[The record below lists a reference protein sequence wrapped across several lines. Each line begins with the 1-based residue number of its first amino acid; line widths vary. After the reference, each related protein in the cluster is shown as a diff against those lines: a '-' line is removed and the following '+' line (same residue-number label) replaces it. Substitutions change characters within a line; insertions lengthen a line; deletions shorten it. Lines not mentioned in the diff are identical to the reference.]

1 MATDIT
7 SYDFYVGLTQHKLM
21 ASRSLSTGQLF
32 LPPRPLDPK
41 DMSTEMEWVELSGK
55 GKLLT
60 FTVIY
65 VGTSA
70 MIAAGYDR
78 KNPYCVGIVQTD
90 EGPSISAQIMDL
102 DLSHPELI
110 QIGLPLEV
118 VYLER
123 GEGEAKKTFLGFK
136 PAA

>member
-7 SYDFYVGLTQHKLM
+7 SYDFYVGLTQHKLL

-90 EGPSISAQIMDL
+90 EGPAISAQIMDL

-110 QIGLPLEV
+110 QIGMPLEV

>member
-21 ASRSLSTGQLF
+21 ASRSLSTGQVY

-90 EGPSISAQIMDL
+90 EGPAISAQIVDL

-110 QIGLPLEV
+110 MIGMPLEV

>member
-90 EGPSISAQIMDL
+90 EGPAISAQIMDL

-110 QIGLPLEV
+110 QIGMPLEV

>member
-1 MATDIT
+1 
-7 SYDFYVGLTQHKLM
+7 
-21 ASRSLSTGQLF
+21 
-32 LPPRPLDPK
+32 
-41 DMSTEMEWVELSGK
+41 MSTEMEWVELSGK

-90 EGPSISAQIMDL
+90 EGPAISAQIVDL

-118 VYLER
+118 IYLER

>member
-7 SYDFYVGLTQHKLM
+7 SYDFYVGLTQHKLL
-21 ASRSLSTGQLF
+21 ASRSLSTGQVY

-90 EGPSISAQIMDL
+90 EGPAISAQIVDL

-110 QIGLPLEV
+110 QIGMPLEV

-136 PAA
+136 PVA

>member
-21 ASRSLSTGQLF
+21 ASRSLSTGQVY

-90 EGPSISAQIMDL
+90 EGPAISAQIVDL

-110 QIGLPLEV
+110 MIGMPLEV

-123 GEGEAKKTFLGFK
+123 GEGESKKTFLGFK

>member
-7 SYDFYVGLTQHKLM
+7 SYDFYVGLTQHKLL

-32 LPPRPLDPK
+32 LPPRPMDPK

-78 KNPYCVGIVQTD
+78 KNPYCVGIVQTE
-90 EGPSISAQIMDL
+90 EGPAISAQIMDL

>member
-7 SYDFYVGLTQHKLM
+7 SYDFYAGLTQHKLL

-90 EGPSISAQIMDL
+90 EGPAISAQIMDL

-110 QIGLPLEV
+110 QIGMPLEV

>member
-7 SYDFYVGLTQHKLM
+7 SYDFYVGLTQHKLL

-41 DMSTEMEWVELSGK
+41 DMSSEMEWVELSGK

-90 EGPSISAQIMDL
+90 EGPAISAQIMDL

>member
-90 EGPSISAQIMDL
+90 EGPAISAQIMDL

>member
-1 MATDIT
+1 
-7 SYDFYVGLTQHKLM
+7 
-21 ASRSLSTGQLF
+21 
-32 LPPRPLDPK
+32 
-41 DMSTEMEWVELSGK
+41 
-55 GKLLT
+55 
-60 FTVIY
+60 
-65 VGTSA
+65 
-70 MIAAGYDR
+70 
-78 KNPYCVGIVQTD
+78 
-90 EGPSISAQIMDL
+90 MDL

>member
-7 SYDFYVGLTQHKLM
+7 SYDFNVGLTQHKLL
-21 ASRSLSTGQLF
+21 ASRSLTTGQLF
-32 LPPRPLDPK
+32 LPPRPMDPK

-90 EGPSISAQIMDL
+90 EGPAISAQIMDL

-136 PAA
+136 PVA

>member
-1 MATDIT
+1 MATEIT
-7 SYDFYVGLTQHKLM
+7 SYDFYVGLTQHKLL

-32 LPPRPLDPK
+32 LPPRPMDPK

-90 EGPSISAQIMDL
+90 EGPAISAQIMDL

>member
-32 LPPRPLDPK
+32 LPPRPMDPK

-90 EGPSISAQIMDL
+90 EGPAISAQIMDL